1 MVNNWLQ
8 NKNYK
13 DGIQLLEN
21 LDPNNI
27 FIPRFKEKQT
37 TFFEKKLENELLKFK
52 DSSASILI
60 QEKREI
66 VTKKIADY
74 PLELHS
80 IYNKRLAT
88 FLESCSLKVQL
99 NALLDNEEE
108 EALTIQFK
116 IFNLMQENKH
126 CWKILSHYDKTKEVL
141 PLESTSDFENLSPAE
156 LWKIRQLKYQQ
167 LSRRK
172 KSLEKFEKELA
183 AEIDFVKKIKLEQK
197 ILKTVNEI
205 YLYENDLINL
215 NTIIDKC

>member
-8 NKNYK
+8 NKNYN
-13 DGIQLLEN
+13 DGIQLLED

-37 TFFEKKLENELLKFK
+37 TFFENKLENELLKFK

-66 VTKKIADY
+66 IAKKIADY

-80 IYNKRLAT
+80 TYNKRLAT
-88 FLESCSLKVQL
+88 FLESCSLKLQL
-99 NALLDNEEE
+99 NALIDNEEE

-126 CWKILSHYDKTKEVL
+126 CWKILNHYDKTQEVL
-141 PLESTSDFENLSPAE
+141 LLESSSNFENLSPAE
-156 LWKIRQLKYQQ
+156 LWKIKQLKYQQ

-172 KSLEKFEKELA
+172 NSIEKWQKELDL
-183 AEIDFVKKIKLEQK
+183 ETDFVKKIKLEQK
-197 ILKTVNEI
+197 LLKKLNELHCIENDIKFLTKNI
-205 YLYENDLINL
+205 YL
-215 NTIIDKC
+215 